1 MKIGELAEQTGLAPS
16 RIRFYER
23 IGLLKTVRRLANG
36 YRSYP
41 PEAVTALGMITAA
54 QKAGFSLDELRTLLP
69 SDLAQ
74 WNHQALTDALRQKI
88 HDINLM
94 QQRLADSKAQLQQ
107 VLDQVEAKPD
117 DIDCATNAKRVW
129 SKFSLAEATTTDA
142 PPQHNQDLNR

>member
-23 IGLLKTVRRLANG
+23 NGLLKTVKRQSNG

-41 PEAVTALGMITAA
+41 PEAVLVLGMITAA

-69 SDLAQ
+69 SDLTQ

-88 HDINLM
+88 QDIEEI
-94 QQRLADSKAQLQQ
+94 QQRLADSKNQLQD
-107 VLDQVEAKPD
+107 VLNQVEAKPD
-117 DIDCATNAKRVW
+117 DMDCATNARRVW
-129 SKFSLAEATTTDA
+129 SQISFGEAAAKATSKSDSTIK
-142 PPQHNQDLNR
+142 H

>member
-23 IGLLKTVRRLANG
+23 IGLLKTVKRQSNG

-41 PEAVTALGMITAA
+41 PEAVLVLGMITAA

-69 SDLAQ
+69 SDLTQ

-88 HDINLM
+88 QDIEEI
-94 QQRLADSKAQLQQ
+94 QQRLADSKNQLQD
-107 VLDQVEAKPD
+107 VLNQVEAKPD
-117 DIDCATNAKRVW
+117 DMDCATNARRVW
-129 SKFSLAEATTTDA
+129 SQISFGEAAAKATSKSDSTIK
-142 PPQHNQDLNR
+142 H